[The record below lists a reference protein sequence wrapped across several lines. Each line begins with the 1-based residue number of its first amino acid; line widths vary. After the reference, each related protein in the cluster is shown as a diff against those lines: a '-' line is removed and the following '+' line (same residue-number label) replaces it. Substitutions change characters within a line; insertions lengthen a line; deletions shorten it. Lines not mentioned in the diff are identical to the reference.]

1 MSEIKLGSKVKVH
14 YVGKLKDG
22 KQFDSSLERKEPLEF
37 TIGDERMLIDF
48 ENTVR
53 TMKVGEKKSVDIPK
67 DRAYGEIKSEAEI
80 KVPRADFPEDF
91 RYIIDERIQGK
102 TKNGEGAQATIVEV
116 TKDEVTLDMNHPLAG
131 HDLNFEIELLEIEK

>member
-22 KQFDSSLERKEPLEF
+22 KQFDSSLEREEPLEF

-53 TMKVGEKKSVDIPK
+53 TMKVGEKKSVNIPK
-67 DRAYGEIKSEAEI
+67 DRAYGDIKSEAEL
-80 KVPRADFPEDF
+80 KVPEECTVR
-91 RYIIDERIQGK
+91 
-102 TKNGEGAQATIVEV
+102 V
-116 TKDEVTLDMNHPLAG
+116 L
-131 HDLNFEIELLEIEK
+131 